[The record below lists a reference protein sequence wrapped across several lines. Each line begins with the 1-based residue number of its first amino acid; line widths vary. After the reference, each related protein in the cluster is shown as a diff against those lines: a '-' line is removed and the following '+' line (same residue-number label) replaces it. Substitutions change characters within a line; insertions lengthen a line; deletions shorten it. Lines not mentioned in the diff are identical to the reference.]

1 MGGKKDKLP
10 LFVWAVLITA
20 VLLLLSLPVLA
31 AYSLILA
38 AQNPAI
44 YWNNLFF
51 LSLGFALPTLEVGL
65 VRIFLGQSEGNQY
78 PEGIGILRDYT
89 PELIAPPEGQGGDP
103 IVPNTRSF
111 FKNISS
117 SFAEAYGMHSHSPY
131 GNTEVSSSH
140 SAQLAPLR
148 NMGVISRG
156 CPSPNGVSVRHF
168 TLPAQANLVSNFDSP
183 PLRAPSEGG
192 SGNRHLFAHYLAG
205 LIEGDGSII
214 VPNELR
220 DNKGRKKYPSIQIAF
235 HSKDLPFALIIQKIL
250 KCGSISK
257 KKGAN
262 AYVLSINNFEGWL
275 IIIDLIN
282 GKMKTPKIHALY
294 RLIDFLNLHYGCSFT
309 KLPLNL
315 DPLDSTPWFSGFID
329 ADGSFFIR
337 FSKAGKYPAHIE
349 CRFIIVQRQIDI
361 SSFSLFDIL
370 NSIANFLSSTVKQTK
385 TSTNYP
391 NFEVRTLNLN
401 SNSILVNYLDRF
413 PLFSSKYLDYLV
425 WKDVLNLFKNGE
437 HHNDLGRDKI
447 FKLKMTINNSRTVF
461 IWDHLNKF
469 YE

>member
-31 AYSLILA
+31 AKSLIVA
-38 AQNPAI
+38 ALNPAI

-51 LSLGFALPTLEVGL
+51 LTLFFFILG
-65 VRIFLGQSEGNQY
+65 RIFLGQSEGNQY

-89 PELIAPPEGQGGDP
+89 PELIYLGP
-103 IVPNTRSF
+103 IEPNTRSF
-111 FKNISS
+111 NGFILYRRSIHNHSFYTSVTNFKQGSRFGLNAGVLNLYSS
-117 SFAEAYGMHSHSPY
+117 CPGSP
-131 GNTEVSSSH
+131 
-140 SAQLAPLR
+140 SAPTAGAVVPR
-148 NMGVISRG
+148 
-156 CPSPNGVSVRHF
+156 RHF
-168 TLPAQANLVSNFDSP
+168 SLTTRANLVSSFDSGP
-183 PLRAPSEGG
+183 TAPLTSASAT
-192 SGNRHLFAHYLAG
+192 GNRHLFAHYLAG

-220 DNKGRKKYPSIQIAF
+220 DNKGRKKYPSVQIAF
-235 HSKDLPFALIIQKIL
+235 NSKDLPLALIIQKIL

-282 GKMKTPKIHALY
+282 GKMKTPKINALY

-329 ADGSFFIR
+329 ADGCFFIR
-337 FSKAGKYPAHIE
+337 FTKAGKYPVHIE
-349 CRFIIVQRQIDI
+349 CRFMIVQRQIDI

-437 HHNDLGRDKI
+437 HKNDIGRDKI
-447 FKLKMTINNSRTVF
+447 LKLKMTINNSRTVF